1 MFAEKP
7 TTRYILRWYLVI
19 IVVPLLLIANAV
31 FMAVSGIDEVF
42 LNNSSSSSSSHHW
55 MIVVVLKVPTAPE
68 ALRTNA
74 TNLLMAA
81 WVKK

>member
-19 IVVPLLLIANAV
+19 IAVPLLLIANAV

-42 LNNSSSSSSSHHW
+42 LNNSSSSHHW
-55 MIVVVLKVPTAPE
+55 MIVVVLEVPTAPE

>member
-42 LNNSSSSSSSHHW
+42 LNNSSSSSHHW

>member
-42 LNNSSSSSSSHHW
+42 LNNSSSSHHW
-55 MIVVVLKVPTAPE
+55 MIVVVLEVPTAPE

>member
-1 MFAEKP
+1 
-7 TTRYILRWYLVI
+7 
-19 IVVPLLLIANAV
+19 
-31 FMAVSGIDEVF
+31 MAVSGIDEVF
-42 LNNSSSSSSSHHW
+42 LNNSSSSSHHW